1 MNPLVNSTRIT
12 KNRKAFRKQNLSIIN
27 NLAANQHNCENVANY
42 RVNNDIRMESWVY
55 ASLHPDSTKLII
67 CPS

>member
-12 KNRKAFRKQNLSIIN
+12 KNRKALRKQNLSIIN

-42 RVNNDIRMESWVY
+42 RSIKTILRRC
-55 ASLHPDSTKLII
+55 LRILGIFTR
-67 CPS
+67 